1 VSEDRRILLFK
12 RRRSAEPPLRFQSRT
27 GMFCCFKNCFT
38 SPTVPVCLKF
48 LGRGEWQA
56 AGLDANG
63 RKRFAPVSRTMGSS
77 GI

>member
-1 VSEDRRILLFK
+1 
-12 RRRSAEPPLRFQSRT
+12 
-27 GMFCCFKNCFT
+27 MFCCFKNCFT